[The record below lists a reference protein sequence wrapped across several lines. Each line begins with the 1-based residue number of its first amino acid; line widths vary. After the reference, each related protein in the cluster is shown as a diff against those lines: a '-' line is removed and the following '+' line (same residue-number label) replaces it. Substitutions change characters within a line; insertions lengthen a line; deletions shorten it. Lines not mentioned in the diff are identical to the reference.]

1 MLPWLARFLSLT
13 SYCIVDALAV
23 VMHWNRLFLGWTCA
37 TEYPPQT
44 FYSYQNQ
51 WRLLLSD
58 QLLITKPKKFKPGD
72 VQHFF
77 LIENII
83 IRLLRLIESR
93 SWFFVPAFWVCFSW
107 FCLWFKFILWII
119 LFWVQYVLLLL
130 SFAFYSFYLLVSCFI
145 MLLPSLVFVFCHG
158 HPLCLVQVVSLL
170 CLLSVSS
177 SHVLVQVSVSHFL
190 FYFDDILSL
199 GLSIQFYF
207 PCLIIW
213 VVSAALP
220 PATCSLVT
228 LCVHIVSF
236 FPLPFVVS
244 SFMVVLSLAVSFLSI
259 HKCSFPVFL
268 VFWLALFL
276 H

>member
-1 MLPWLARFLSLT
+1 M
-13 SYCIVDALAV
+13 
-23 VMHWNRLFLGWTCA
+23 
-37 TEYPPQT
+37 
-44 FYSYQNQ
+44 
-51 WRLLLSD
+51 
-58 QLLITKPKKFKPGD
+58 
-72 VQHFF
+72 
-77 LIENII
+77 
-83 IRLLRLIESR
+83 LLRLTAIESR

-145 MLLPSLVFVFCHG
+145 MLLPSLVFVFCPG

-220 PATCSLVT
+220 PANCSLVT

-244 SFMVVLSLAVSFLSI
+244 SFMVVLSQWVSWAFI
-259 HKCSFPVFL
+259 NVVFL
-268 VFWLALFL
+268 FSLFSDL
-276 H
+276 HYFCTKFKLNKTAFGLPVMFPSPEFGSYSCLLHSQPWH